1 MTHPGDDTPGARPA
15 RGHGA
20 GPSAPTLPGLGHGTS
35 QAAPG
40 LFTAGTPVPE
50 GNSLRG
56 WVKLLVVKS
65 TDGEGGRKG
74 CGRGGGRGWRLSAP
88 SAAWLV
94 PGLCFACKQVVKS
107 SLTQAPTCGG
117 RRTHWNTGSA
127 LAGGA
132 SEAWPL
138 PPPGAAAETQQHG
151 QPAAGATR
159 LATERRSG
167 SWGAHPFLRKR
178 RSRSTFCS
186 QGEPSAGPV
195 AFLSAPGS
203 LVPKLHFLSGWGGH

>member
-1 MTHPGDDTPGARPA
+1 MG
-15 RGHGA
+15 
-20 GPSAPTLPGLGHGTS
+20 LPRQL
-35 QAAPG
+35 QAS
-40 LFTAGTPVPE
+40 LQRELPVPE

-65 TDGEGGRKG
+65 TDREGGRKG
-74 CGRGGGRGWRLSAP
+74 CEHGGGRGWRLSAP

>member
-1 MTHPGDDTPGARPA
+1 MG
-15 RGHGA
+15 
-20 GPSAPTLPGLGHGTS
+20 LPRQL
-35 QAAPG
+35 QAS
-40 LFTAGTPVPE
+40 LQRELPVPE

-65 TDGEGGRKG
+65 TDREGGRKG

-117 RRTHWNTGSA
+117 RRTHWNTGSG

-138 PPPGAAAETQQHG
+138 PPPGAAAETQQRG
-151 QPAAGATR
+151 QPTAGATR

-167 SWGAHPFLRKR
+167 SWGL
-178 RSRSTFCS
+178 T
-186 QGEPSAGPV
+186 PSFGNAGPE
-195 AFLSAPGS
+195 AHSAARESRVLAPWPFCLPPAPLCRSSISCQGG
-203 LVPKLHFLSGWGGH
+203 VVIRTSGFHLEICSHHAMMDDISIH